1 MWLASTQICVLNI
14 IRINGKIPITIMM
27 NSNFKVTEQSSS
39 ETFAQFVIEPLEPGY
54 GYTLGHA
61 MRRVLL
67 ASIPGAA
74 VTSVKI
80 SGVKHKFTA
89 VPGLKETVV
98 DFLLNL
104 KNVNFRLAASKESAT
119 VTLSV
124 KGQKEITA
132 ADIQVVDG
140 VEVVNPDQYLGSLS
154 GDKAKLEMEITIE
167 KGYGYSLAEERQV
180 ESLGTILTDAVF
192 TPVKRVNYTVE
203 ATRVGR
209 RTNMD
214 KLVLQVWTNGS
225 VTPQE
230 ALDETAKILASFFR
244 QVYEPQSEGVEA
256 PVIATSSV
264 SEDLLRLT
272 VDELD
277 LPTRIYNSLRNGG
290 IETIGQLLST
300 PRKDLISMRNMGAK
314 SIAIIEEKL
323 SEKGISLNV

>member
-1 MWLASTQICVLNI
+1 
-14 IRINGKIPITIMM
+14 MM
-27 NSNFKVTEQSSS
+27 QPNFKVKEDAKSQ
-39 ETFAQFVIEPLEPGY
+39 TFAEFVMEPLEPGY

-61 MRRVLL
+61 LRRILL
-67 ASIPGAA
+67 ASIPGVA

-80 SGVKHKFTA
+80 SGVKHKFST
-89 VPGLKETVV
+89 VLGLKETVV

-104 KNVNFRLAASKESAT
+104 KGVSFKLSPNKDMAT

-124 KGQKEITA
+124 KGTKEITA
-132 ADIQVVDG
+132 ALIEETDG
-140 VEVVNPDQYLGSLS
+140 VEVMNKDCYLGSLS
-154 GDKAKLEMEITIE
+154 GDKAKLDMEITLE
-167 KGYGYSLAEERQV
+167 RGYGYSLAEERSSDEIGV
-180 ESLGTILTDAVF
+180 ILTDAVF

-209 RTNMD
+209 KTNMD

-225 VTPQE
+225 VAPKDAVEQS
-230 ALDETAKILASFFR
+230 AKVLSSYFKQI
-244 QVYEPQSEGVEA
+244 YEPATGDA
-256 PVIATSSV
+256 PEATSSLSGSI
-264 SEDLLRLT
+264 SEDLLKLT

-290 IETIGQLLST
+290 VETIGDLLST

-323 SEKGISLNV
+323 GEKGISLTV

>member
-1 MWLASTQICVLNI
+1 MLNI
-14 IRINGKIPITIMM
+14 IGKNGKIPITIMM
-27 NSNFKVTEQSSS
+27 NANFKVTEQNNSD
-39 ETFAQFVIEPLEPGY
+39 TYAQFIVEPLEPGY

-61 MRRVLL
+61 IRRVLL

-104 KNVNFRLAASKESAT
+104 KNVSFRLSPSKESAT
-119 VTLSV
+119 VTLTA
-124 KGQKEITA
+124 KGQKEVTA
-132 ADIQVVDG
+132 ADIEEVDG
-140 VEVVNPDQYLGSLS
+140 VEVVNKDQYLGYLS
-154 GDKAKLEMEITIE
+154 GEKTKLEVEITIE
-167 KGYGYSLAEERQV
+167 RGYGYSLAEERQS
-180 ESLGTILTDAVF
+180 ESLGMILTDAVF

-225 VTPQE
+225 VTPKE
-230 ALDETAKILASFFR
+230 ALDETTKILSSFFR
-244 QVYEPQSEGVEA
+244 QVYEPQTDGVEA
-256 PVIATSSV
+256 PVIATSSI

-290 IETIGQLLST
+290 IETIGQLLLT

>member
-1 MWLASTQICVLNI
+1 
-14 IRINGKIPITIMM
+14 MM
-27 NSNFKVTEQSSS
+27 QPNFKVKENSADAA
-39 ETFAQFVIEPLEPGY
+39 FAELVMEPLEPGY

-61 MRRVLL
+61 LRRVLL
-67 ASIPGAA
+67 SSIPGVA

-80 SGVKHKFTA
+80 SGVKHKFST

-104 KNVNFRLAASKESAT
+104 KGVSFRMAPSKDAAT

-124 KGQKEITA
+124 KGTKEVTA
-132 ADIQVVDG
+132 ANIAETDG
-140 VEVVNPDQYLGSLS
+140 VEVMNKDCYLGSLS
-154 GDKAKLEMEITIE
+154 GDKAKLDMEITLE
-167 KGYGYSLAEERQV
+167 KGYGYSLAEERSSEEIGV
-180 ESLGTILTDAVF
+180 ILTDAVF

-209 RTNMD
+209 KTNMD

-225 VTPQE
+225 VSPKDAVE
-230 ALDETAKILASFFR
+230 ESAKVLSNYFK
-244 QVYEPQSEGVEA
+244 QVYEPAAGETAETSTSMGGSISEE
-256 PVIATSSV
+256 
-264 SEDLLRLT
+264 LLKLT

-290 IETIGQLLST
+290 IETISDLLSA

-323 SEKGISLNV
+323 GEKGISLNV

>member
-1 MWLASTQICVLNI
+1 
-14 IRINGKIPITIMM
+14 MM
-27 NSNFKVTEQSSS
+27 QPNFKVKEDTNSA
-39 ETFAQFVIEPLEPGY
+39 TFAEFVMEPLEPGY

-61 MRRVLL
+61 LRRVLL
-67 ASIPGAA
+67 SSIPGVA

-80 SGVKHKFTA
+80 SGVKHKFSTVA
-89 VPGLKETVV
+89 GLKETVV

-104 KNVNFRLAASKESAT
+104 KGVSFRLAPNKDMAT

-124 KGQKEITA
+124 KGAKEITA
-132 ADIQVVDG
+132 AQIEETDG
-140 VEVVNPDQYLGSLS
+140 VEVVNKDLYLGSLS
-154 GDKAKLEMEITIE
+154 GDKAKLDMEITLE
-167 KGYGYSLAEERQV
+167 RGYGYSLAEERSSDEIGV
-180 ESLGTILTDAVF
+180 ILTDAVF

-209 RTNMD
+209 KTNMD

-225 VTPQE
+225 VTPKE
-230 ALDETAKILASFFR
+230 AVEETAKVLSNYFK
-244 QVYEPQSEGVEA
+244 QVYEPTSGDATE
-256 PVIATSSV
+256 ATSTLAGSV
-264 SEDLLRLT
+264 SDDLLRLT

-290 IETIGQLLST
+290 VETIGDLLST

-323 SEKGISLNV
+323 GEKGISLNI

>member
-1 MWLASTQICVLNI
+1 MLNI
-14 IRINGKIPITIMM
+14 IGENAKIPITDMM
-27 NSNFKVTEQSSS
+27 NTNFKVTEQNSSD
-39 ETFAQFVIEPLEPGY
+39 TYAQFVIEPLEPGY

-61 MRRVLL
+61 IRRVLL

-89 VPGLKETVV
+89 MVGLKETIV

-104 KNVNFRLAASKESAT
+104 KNVNFRLAPTKESAT
-119 VTLSV
+119 LTLV
-124 KGQKEITA
+124 AKGQKEVTA
-132 ADIQVVDG
+132 ADFQVVDG
-140 VEVVNPDQYLGSLS
+140 VEVVNPDAYLGSLS
-154 GDKAKLEMEITIE
+154 GDKAKLEMEVTIE
-167 KGYGYSLAEERQV
+167 RGFGYSLAEERQSD
-180 ESLGTILTDAVF
+180 SLGMILTDAVF

-225 VTPQE
+225 VTPRE
-230 ALDETAKILASFFR
+230 ALDETSKILSSFFR
-244 QVYEPQSEGVEA
+244 QVYEPQSDGVEA
-256 PVIATSSV
+256 PAVATSSV